1 MAVAAIWSIIALL
14 LIRLVRL
21 TDPRCQA
28 LVLVAPL
35 IAAFIGRARL
45 VVEVEWLLVGASVA
59 VALALLARD
68 VLIYRRAMAAI
79 RAGGDRD
86 TRVESIVADLAMR
99 FAIKPPQ
106 LLLSRTATQPFTAG
120 FLRPVVVLPL
130 AVVQE
135 LNDRELSTL
144 LAHELAHI
152 SRYDFLS
159 KWALLF
165 LTRLSWLNPIAS
177 GLYRRIGL
185 ELECA
190 SDKLAGRVTGMPG
203 TLARTLV
210 KTNSLINRKNAANS
224 EYLMVGACS
233 SLEAR
238 IEHLSQIGEPREAGI
253 WKTVLILALLMPIC
267 FQVAPL
273 WMDLTS

>member
-1 MAVAAIWSIIALL
+1 MAVAAVWSIIALL

-21 TDPRCQA
+21 TDPRGQA

-35 IAAFIGRARL
+35 VAAFIGRARL
-45 VVEVEWLLVGASVA
+45 AAEVEWLLVGASVA
-59 VALALLARD
+59 IALGLLVRD
-68 VLIYRRAMAAI
+68 MLSYRRTMASI
-79 RAGGDRD
+79 LSDDGRN
-86 TRVESIVADLAMR
+86 TRIESIVADLAAR
-99 FAIKPPQ
+99 FSIKPPR
-106 LLLSRTATQPFTAG
+106 LLVSAAATQPFTSG

-130 AVVQE
+130 TIAQS
-135 LNDRELSTL
+135 LNDKELSTL

-152 SRYDFLS
+152 RRYDFLS

-165 LTRLSWLNPIAS
+165 LTRLSWFNPIAG

-190 SDKLAGRVTGMPG
+190 SDNLAGRVTGMPG

-210 KTNSLINRKNAANS
+210 KTNSLIKHKNGS

-238 IEHLSQIGEPREAGI
+238 IEHLSQASETRSTGI
-253 WKTVLILALLMPIC
+253 LKALFVLLLLMPIC

-273 WMDLTS
+273 WMRLTS

>member
-35 IAAFIGRARL
+35 VAAFIGRARL
-45 VVEVEWLLVGASVA
+45 VVEVEWLLVGASVG

-86 TRVESIVADLAMR
+86 TRVESIVTDLALR
-99 FAIKPPQ
+99 FSIKPPQ

-224 EYLMVGACS
+224 ECLMVGACS